1 MALKNIKPQQPDPLL
16 KTQADHAPAKFG
28 HINYIIRKLTPLSGI
43 PVGNIL
49 FGGADNA
56 PSNSDNLVWDNDTS
70 TLTVYGKSILSSPTT
85 NIPGARVESAGQT
98 GFTNN
103 AFEVVLLSCG
113 TAFAELGG
121 FLNPAA
127 PTGTKSYINVGVA
140 YSTRNVSSIGF
151 YYKASGD
158 ADNFGFLSL
167 WGASS
172 DAIRFWS
179 TGNAAVPAGQFAVGL
194 STFSPFTASAKMEVR
209 STTQGFLPPV
219 MTGAQVEAIASP
231 AEGLMAYATSAGA
244 GAVNA
249 KGWWGYNGS
258 TWVKLN

>member
-1 MALKNIKPQQPDPLL
+1 MALKTIKPQQPDPLL

-28 HINYIIRKLTPLSGI
+28 HINYILRQLTPFSGI

-49 FGGADNA
+49 FGATGGGVT
-56 PSNSDNLVWDNDTS
+56 NSDSLVWDNDTS
-70 TLTVYGKSILSSPTT
+70 TLTVLGKSVLSSPFT

-103 AFEVVLLSCG
+103 AFEVVLLTCG
-113 TAFAELGG
+113 TGFAELGG
-121 FLNPAA
+121 FLNPNA
-127 PTGTKSYINVGVA
+127 PVGTKSYINVGVA
-140 YSTRNVSSIGF
+140 YSTRNVAGIGF
-151 YYKASGD
+151 YYKAAGD
-158 ADNFGFLSL
+158 ADNFGFLSI
-167 WGASS
+167 WGGTSEPL
-172 DAIRFWS
+172 RFWGN
-179 TGNAAVPAGQFAVGL
+179 GNAAVPAGQFAVGL
-194 STFSPFTASAKMEVR
+194 PTFQAINASAKLEVI
-209 STTQGFLPPV
+209 STTQGFLPPR

-249 KGWWGYNGS
+249 KGWWGYNGT